1 MSRTALRVIAI
12 LLAAYAQAPA
22 LAQLPTATMAG
33 DWEGTARITVNWT
46 LRRELD
52 VRVAI
57 REDGSVSGMVGDAQ
71 LRDGRMLPNRSRV
84 ARAMGLGTDYVI
96 RGRLA
101 GSIIHAETIERDAV
115 RLTLNWTGSTLEGEL
130 VTSGSHELRRDDM
143 VLTASGLVLRR
154 AAAALPIP
162 RRS

>member
-12 LLAAYAQAPA
+12 LLAAYAPARA
-22 LAQLPTATMAG
+22 LAQPPIAAMAG
-33 DWEGTARITVNWT
+33 EWAGTARITADWT

-57 REDGSVSGMVGDAQ
+57 REDGSVSGMIGDAQ
-71 LRDGRMLPNRSRV
+71 LRDGRIRPNRSRV

-96 RGRLA
+96 QGRLD
-101 GSIIHAETIERDAV
+101 GSIIQAEAIARDAV
-115 RLTLNWTGSTLEGEL
+115 RLPLNWTGGTLDGEL
-130 VTSGSHELRRDDM
+130 VTSGSHEPRRPDV

-154 AAAALPIP
+154 VAAAPLPTP
-162 RRS
+162 R

>member
-12 LLAAYAQAPA
+12 LLAAFAPAWA
-22 LAQLPTATMAG
+22 LAQPPTAAMAG
-33 DWEGTARITVNWT
+33 DWAGTARITVDWT

-57 REDGSVSGMVGDAQ
+57 REDGSVSGMIGDAQ
-71 LRDGRMLPNRSRV
+71 LRDGRIRPNRSRV

-96 RGRLA
+96 QGRLA
-101 GSIIHAETIERDAV
+101 GSIIQAEAIARDVV

-154 AAAALPIP
+154 AAAPLPTP
-162 RRS
+162 R